1 MPLQEK
7 PASQARFIFL
17 AFLAA
22 YLLSYFYRSA
32 NAIIVPD
39 LKADLGLSP
48 AELGLANSLFF
59 AAFALAQIPIG
70 LALDRWGSGRVTPLL
85 LLFAASGSLAMA
97 LSQGFFHLAL
107 SRSLLGLGM
116 AGVLMG
122 AVKEFR
128 LLYPPQVLTQRTG
141 QFVGLGSLGAAAA
154 GTPLAW
160 LVQEIGWRLAFA
172 WAVPLVLAVAALV
185 YWRCLH
191 SKAERTARPEPAISA
206 VEKSRRSLLRD
217 PRLWSLG
224 FLGFFFS
231 GSLLGFQG
239 LWAGSLIYKRFAVDS
254 VTAGNILLTL
264 HLATSVG
271 FAVSGLVAKYLNAVR
286 AFIVLALSFAC
297 AHFLIAFSTSIPPFI
312 AGYILFGLAGGGS
325 ILALTLAQNLVPPSI
340 SGFSTTIINGF
351 AIGGSFCLQW
361 IFGII
366 VDWPLAQGFFPAP
379 DSSHISALLA
389 SASALALALAVFSLF
404 HRHNQSLPSSPQT
417 LYLA

>member
-1 MPLQEK
+1 MSPQEK
-7 PASQARFIFL
+7 STSQARFIFL
-17 AFLAA
+17 VFLAA

-39 LKADLGLSP
+39 LKGDLGLSP

-85 LLFAASGSLAMA
+85 LLFAAAGSLAMA

-107 SRSLLGLGM
+107 SRCLLGLGM

-128 LLYPPQVLTQRTG
+128 MLYPPQILAHRTG

-172 WAVPLVLAVAALV
+172 SAAPLVLVVAALIH
-185 YWRCLH
+185 WRCLH
-191 SKAERTARPEPAISA
+191 SKAEIATKPEPTGSA
-206 VEKSRRSLLRD
+206 VEKSRRSLMRD

-271 FAVSGLVAKYLNAVR
+271 FAVSGLVAKHLNAVR

-297 AHFLIAFSTSIPPFI
+297 AHLLIAFSTSMPSFI

-325 ILALTLAQNLVPPSI
+325 ILALTLAQNLAHPSI

-366 VDWPLAQGFFPAP
+366 VDWPVAQGLFSVS
-379 DSSHISALLA
+379 DSSHLAALLG
-389 SASALALALAVFSLF
+389 SASALTLALVVFSFF
-404 HRHNQSLPSSPQT
+404 HRCRLSFPSS
-417 LYLA
+417 L

>member
-1 MPLQEK
+1 MPPHQEK
-7 PASQARFIFL
+7 LVSQARFIFL

-32 NAIIVPD
+32 NAIIVPE
-39 LKADLGLSP
+39 LKADLGLTP

-59 AAFALAQIPIG
+59 AAFALAQVPIG

-85 LLFAASGSLAMA
+85 LLFAASGSLVMA
-97 LSQGFFHLAL
+97 LSHGFFHLAL
-107 SRSLLGLGM
+107 SRCLLGLGM

-128 LLYPPQVLTQRTG
+128 MLYPPRVLAQRIG

-160 LVQEIGWRLAFA
+160 LVQETGWRLAFA
-172 WAVPLVLAVAALV
+172 WSAPLVLSVAALV

-191 SKAERTARPEPAISA
+191 SRAEITARPKTTGST
-206 VEKSRRSLLRD
+206 VEKTRRSLMRD

-224 FLGFFFS
+224 LLAFFFS

-271 FAVSGLVAKYLNAVR
+271 FAVSGLIAKYLNTVH
-286 AFIVLALSFAC
+286 AFITLALGFAC
-297 AHFLIAFSTSIPPFI
+297 THFMIAFSTSMPAFI
-312 AGYILFGLAGGGS
+312 ASYILFGLAGGGS
-325 ILALTLAQNLVPPSI
+325 ILALTLSQGLVPPSI

-366 VDWPLAQGFFPAP
+366 VDWHPARRLFQAP
-379 DSSHISALLA
+379 DSSHMTALLG
-389 SASALALALAVFSLF
+389 SASALLLALLVFSFF
-404 HRHNQSLPSSPQT
+404 HRRALSSPSSP
-417 LYLA
+417 